1 MNPGK
6 NAIPLFRSGAWSGP
20 LHRPR
25 GPRARILLP
34 LSAVTVLLAGCG
46 AEVEGVSEAGAG
58 PVTVQR
64 CGEEVEYTTPQ
75 RVVAYEG
82 GSADKLFSLGLV
94 DHVHG
99 YVMPPANPPVSE
111 SPWAEDYEAV
121 EFLSDDLLNRELV
134 VDAEADLVVAGWNS
148 GFSDQRGITPEIL
161 DGIGIQSF
169 MHSESCFNYPG
180 HAERVTPFEGLYT
193 DLERLGRIFGVEAR
207 AEELVGE
214 LQERVS
220 AVEEQAPEG
229 DPVPVFLYDSG
240 TDQPFTA
247 GNQVP
252 PNDIIGHAGGEN
264 IFGDLEERWTQVG
277 WEAVLEAEPEV
288 IIILDY
294 GDQPAQ
300 EKIDFLSSSP
310 AMAEVPAV
318 VEENFFVLDYNEGIS
333 GPRNID
339 GLEHF
344 AEYLR
349 ELST

>member
-1 MNPGK
+1 MNPR
-6 NAIPLFRSGAWSGP
+6 IPLRP
-20 LHRPR
+20 L
-25 GPRARILLP
+25 ALVP
-34 LSAVTVLLAGCG
+34 LVTVSVLLAGCG
-46 AEVEGVSEAGAG
+46 ARVEGASEAGAG

-82 GSADKLFSLGLV
+82 GSADKLFALGLV

-99 YVMPPANPPVSE
+99 YVMPPANPPVEE
-111 SPWAEDYEAV
+111 SPWAEDYAAV

-161 DGIGIQSF
+161 DGIGVQSF
-169 MHSESCFNYPG
+169 MHAESCFNYPG
-180 HAERVTPFEGLYT
+180 HPERVTPFEGLYT
-193 DLERLGRIFGVEAR
+193 DLERMGRIFGVEER
-207 AEELVGE
+207 ATELVEGYR
-214 LQERVS
+214 ERVA
-220 AVEEQAPEG
+220 AVEEQVPEEAA
-229 DPVPVFLYDSG
+229 VPVFLYDSG

-252 PNDIIGHAGGEN
+252 PHDIIEHAGGSN
-264 IFGDLEERWTQVG
+264 IFGDLEQRWTQVG
-277 WEAVLEAEPEV
+277 WEPVVEAEPEV

-300 EKIDFLSSSP
+300 EKIDFLTSSP

-318 VEENFFVLDYNEGIS
+318 REENFFVLDYNEGIS

-339 GLEHF
+339 GLEKF

-349 ELST
+349 ELQG